1 MKVITRLFFVLITA
15 LVLTACGNSQT
26 QTKKYFRINTTEA
39 VNAESVKADTLVVKR
54 PTALSILGGRPMVAT
69 KEDNS
74 LVQLSNHFWLESP
87 KVLLQD
93 ILKTW
98 AEKHWK
104 QITYQVPQQQAHH
117 ILNTRILAFE
127 KNQNQALVT
136 LEFSLY
142 NEDNQ
147 LLFTTR
153 LSQQQELTGEGYKAF
168 AKAIGQA
175 IDTIL
180 NQLSEQLHHVIK
192 STD

>member
-1 MKVITRLFFVLITA
+1 MNTMNKLLIV
-15 LVLTACGNSQT
+15 LVLFAVLSACGNNKT
-26 QTKKYFRINTTEA
+26 QTKKYFRISSDIIS
-39 VNAESVKADTLVVKR
+39 AEETIADTLVIKR

-93 ILKTW
+93 ILRKW
-98 AEKHWK
+98 AQAHW
-104 QITYQVPQQQAHH
+104 QQVTTQVPQQQHH
-117 ILNTRILAFE
+117 VLNTRILAFE
-127 KNQNQALVT
+127 KVQDQALVT
-136 LEFSLY
+136 LEFNLY
-142 NEDNQ
+142 DADNKLLYSEQFSQHQPLQED
-147 LLFTTR
+147 
-153 LSQQQELTGEGYKAF
+153 GYKAF

-180 NQLSEQLHHVIK
+180 NQLSEHMSHVIE